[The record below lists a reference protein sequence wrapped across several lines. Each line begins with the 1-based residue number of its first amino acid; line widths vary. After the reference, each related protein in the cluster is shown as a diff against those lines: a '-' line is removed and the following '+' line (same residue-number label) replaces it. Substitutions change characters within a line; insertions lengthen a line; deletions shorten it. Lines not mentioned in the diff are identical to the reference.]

1 MDANEDRT
9 VQAGRPADEAAGT
22 KPRSRRARD
31 LLRGRRR
38 PFPPLSQRGRR
49 MLVRTV
55 ARMLLSLAAIG
66 VVCAGVLYVVTYT
79 SMGTWFMRGVS
90 NRLSPWVDT
99 DPPAWVKDMV
109 EGDVDISSL
118 DVYEQGIVTDYRISV
133 SAVRAD
139 GVRSYLTRCL
149 EGTSTPASDEAE
161 RLVEQARQVMYGMD
175 EGASA
180 GADAAGDGM
189 AAGADA
195 ADTPVAAEGVM
206 TASEA
211 VYTVTQDLAH
221 DPEAVERLYP
231 EAQRATGFD
240 YSEMDLVYW
249 DDPDGTGNVSYRLF
263 GDGHVE
269 RRDAL
274 PMMIAS
280 WALVVLFWTFA
291 LGGSLAV
298 VVRGAWRPLARYD
311 ALFQA
316 VVQLA
321 DDPSAG
327 FDLPSEMDEEQL
339 LLSDIW
345 ERGKADELAARAAE
359 RRKNELVAYLAHDIK
374 TPLTSVT
381 GYLTLLEE
389 APDMPEE
396 RRVRYAR
403 MALDKAYRLDGM
415 LNEFFDI
422 SRYNLGQLVVERE
435 HFDLALFCHQ
445 VADEFFPQA
454 EARDIAIEVR
464 APEGEAVFA
473 DASKL
478 FRAVSNVLK
487 NAVTFADKGS
497 TVEFVATVV
506 PAARSGGLSDEAGS
520 FELAPGAWPE
530 RRAERLP
537 ATEDQAPD
545 DARVR
550 HEGALEGVPED
561 PGFVITIRDRGR
573 EIAPQHLERIFEQF
587 FREDSARTTAGGG
600 AGLGLAIAREIMRAH
615 GGDITAHSEAGLT
628 TFVLTVP
635 APSAFQTAS
644 FADER

>member
-9 VQAGRPADEAAGT
+9 AQAGRPAGETAGAT
-22 KPRSRRARD
+22 PRSRRARD
-31 LLRGRRR
+31 VLGGRRR
-38 PFPPLSQRGRR
+38 PFPPLSRRGRR
-49 MLVRTV
+49 MLVRMV
-55 ARMLLSLAAIG
+55 ARMLLSLAVVGAI
-66 VVCAGVLYVVTYT
+66 CAGVLYTVTNT
-79 SMGTWFMRGVS
+79 SAGSWLVAGIYH
-90 NRLSPWVDT
+90 RLSPWVDA
-99 DPPAWVKDMV
+99 DAPAWVKDMV
-109 EGDVDISSL
+109 EGDVDMEGL
-118 DVYEQGIVTDYRISV
+118 DVYEQGIVTDYQTSV

-149 EGTSTPASDEAE
+149 EGTSTPASDEAAG
-161 RLVEQARQVMYGMD
+161 LVEEARQVMYGAD
-175 EGASA
+175 GT
-180 GADAAGDGM
+180 DAATGDG
-189 AAGADA
+189 
-195 ADTPVAAEGVM
+195 VAATTDATGTSVSVEEAM
-206 TASEA
+206 PASGA
-211 VYTVTQDLAH
+211 VYAVTQDLAH
-221 DPEAVERLYP
+221 DTEAVERLYP

-249 DDPDGTGNVSYRLF
+249 SDPDGTGNVSYRLF

-269 RRDAL
+269 RRDVMPAI
-274 PMMIAS
+274 MCS
-280 WALVVLFWTFA
+280 WALVALFW
-291 LGGSLAV
+291 LLAV
-298 VVRGAWRPLARYD
+298 GGALAAIVGTVRCALVRYD
-311 ALFQA
+311 TLFQM
-316 VVQLA
+316 VVLLA
-321 DDPSAG
+321 DDPSAS
-327 FDLPSEMDEEQL
+327 FELPAEMNEDRQL
-339 LLSDIW
+339 LTDIR
-345 ERGKADELAARAAE
+345 ERGKTDKQASQAAE

-454 EARDIAIEVR
+454 ETRDIALEVR

-506 PAARSGGLSDEAGS
+506 PAARSGGLSGEAGS

-530 RRAERLP
+530 RRTERLS
-537 ATEDQAPD
+537 AAEDQAPD
-545 DARVR
+545 DVRVR

-573 EIAPQHLERIFEQF
+573 EIAPQHLERIFDQF

-615 GGDITAHSEAGLT
+615 GGDIAAHSEAGLT